1 MLKRDSLTRSVVGLR
16 IFTFGAISVLP
27 FAFPAIIRMIKPR
40 FGLKVTG
47 RNFPI
52 P

>member
-27 FAFPAIIRMIKPR
+27 FAFPAMIRIVNRLRAKGKR
-40 FGLKVTG
+40 QKA
-47 RNFPI
+47 
-52 P
+52 